1 MFLKK
6 STYYLLFIVAYIG
19 ALIIEKPT
27 YDVSTVQGCMS
38 YLATIIVHFGIFF
51 FLIYVNNTLVI
62 PYLLEKKQ
70 FSLYV
75 GALIGLVLLY
85 TILIG
90 HYNRFIHDVLFHDE
104 PISTSSGF
112 WSNFIYG
119 LCCTVITSMLYLTEK
134 WSVQE
139 EQVKNNA
146 INQLQ
151 TELKYLRSQ
160 INPHFLFNG
169 LNTIYGNID
178 INNLEAR
185 DIMVQF
191 SDLLRYNLY
200 EADVDAI
207 EIEKEIKYLQNYVAL
222 QRARSNENMQIELT
236 VSCDDYSVKVAPLIF
251 MAFVE
256 NAFKY
261 ATRDDSTTNI
271 ITIKLT
277 QSGTQVDFECE
288 NSYEEETTPLPGGIG
303 LNNVIRRLDL
313 LYKDRYTLEIKNTNN
328 IYYVNLLLTI

>member
-19 ALIIEKPT
+19 ALIIEKPA
-27 YDVSTVQGCMS
+27 YEVNTVQACFS
-38 YLATIIVHFGIFF
+38 YLLTVIVHFSIFF
-51 FLIYVNNTLVI
+51 FLIYANNAFVI
-62 PYLLEKKQ
+62 PDLLEKKQ
-70 FSLYV
+70 FGLYV
-75 GALIGLVLLY
+75 SALIGLILLYAVLL
-85 TILIG
+85 G
-90 HYNRFIHDVLFHDE
+90 HYNRFLHGVLFHDD

-200 EADVDAI
+200 EADVDFI

-222 QRARSNENMQIELT
+222 QRARSNDNMQIDLT
-236 VSCDDYSVKVAPLIF
+236 VSCENYSVKVAPLIF

-261 ATRDDSTTNI
+261 ATRDDISEN
-271 ITIKLT
+271 TIRVKLT
-277 QSGTQVDFECE
+277 QSGNQINFECE
-288 NSYEEETTPLPGGIG
+288 NSFDESESLPGGIG

-313 LYKDRYTLEIKNTNN
+313 LYKDRYTLQIKKDNN
-328 IYYVNLLLTI
+328 IYRVYLTLSV

>member
-19 ALIIEKPT
+19 ALIIEKPV

-38 YLATIIVHFGIFF
+38 YMATLMVHFSIFF
-51 FLIYVNNTLVI
+51 FLIYANNTFVI

-70 FSLYV
+70 FGLFVAALV
-75 GALIGLVLLY
+75 GLILLY
-85 TILIG
+85 TFLLG
-90 HYNRFIHDVLFHDE
+90 PYNLFLHRVLFHDE

-139 EQVKNNA
+139 EQVKNTA

-200 EADVDAI
+200 EADVDFI

-236 VSCDDYSVKVAPLIF
+236 ITCENYTVKVAPLIF

-261 ATRDDSTTNI
+261 ATRDDNSINI
-271 ITIKLT
+271 IRVKLT
-277 QSGTQVDFECE
+277 QSGNQIAFECE
-288 NSYEEETTPLPGGIG
+288 NPFEESDPLPGGIG
-303 LNNVIRRLDL
+303 LNNVTRRLDL
-313 LYKDRYTLEIKNTNN
+313 LYKGRYTLEIKNSNN
-328 IYYVNLLLTI
+328 IYYVHLTFTI